1 MKNIIKDKKRKE
13 KREKRKEKREKRK
26 AFQRI
31 LNDDANSEIEN
42 KKISIIKNKILL
54 GELKLW

>member
-1 MKNIIKDKKRKE
+1 MKNIIKDK
-13 KREKRKEKREKRK
+13 KRKEKREKRK

>member
-1 MKNIIKDKKRKE
+1 MKNIIKDK
-13 KREKRKEKREKRK
+13 KRK

-42 KKISIIKNKILL
+42 KKYQ
-54 GELKLW
+54 